1 MTAVAE
7 HTISSAV
14 QGFLNGP
21 KKLYIGGEFVDA
33 ASGQTFATYNPAD
46 GQKLADVAH
55 GQAEDIDRAADRADM
70 PAARVVIQVRNSVG
84 GIEVIHRGAGRV
96 RSDR

>member
-46 GQKLADVAH
+46 GQKLQTWH
-55 GQAEDIDRAADRADM
+55 T
-70 PAARVVIQVRNSVG
+70 ARPKTSTARYAPPERLSRTAPG
-84 GIEVIHRGAGRV
+84 LG
-96 RSDR
+96 

>member
-33 ASGQTFATYNPAD
+33 ASGQTFATYKP
-46 GQKLADVAH
+46 G
-55 GQAEDIDRAADRADM
+55 
-70 PAARVVIQVRNSVG
+70 
-84 GIEVIHRGAGRV
+84 
-96 RSDR
+96 